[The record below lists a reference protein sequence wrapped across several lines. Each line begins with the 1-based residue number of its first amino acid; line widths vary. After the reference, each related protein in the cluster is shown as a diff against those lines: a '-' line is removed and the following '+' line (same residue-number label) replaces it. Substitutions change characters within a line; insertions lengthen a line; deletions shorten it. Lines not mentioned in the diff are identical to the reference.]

1 MSAAGQNASA
11 SAWRRDLLLTLLA
24 LALLACWE
32 WSGLDLSISR
42 LYGDASGFAWREAW
56 LTAGLGHQGGRTLAW
71 LIFIGLIIDAIR
83 PWIAR
88 PDRSALPSPA
98 RSERRFWLLMTLA
111 CLIAIPS
118 LKQVSQTSCPWDLQE
133 FGGSAPYVPHW
144 LLGVKDGG
152 GGHCF
157 PSGHA
162 IAAFAFFSQFFLWR
176 QDRPAIARLWL
187 AGVLVFGTL
196 FGWAQLARGAH
207 YVSHTMWSAWICWAI
222 CVAAAAWRARR
233 VQA

>member
-1 MSAAGQNASA
+1 MSAAPPAA
-11 SAWRRDLLLTLLA
+11 TPAWRWDLLATLIA
-24 LALLACWE
+24 LALLAAWE

-56 LTAGLGHQGGRTLAW
+56 LTAGLGHQGGRSLAW
-71 LIFIGLIIDAIR
+71 LIFIALIIDAIR

-88 PDRSALPSPA
+88 PGQSALPSPA
-98 RSERRFWLLMTLA
+98 RSERRFWLLVTLA

-144 LLGVKDGG
+144 LLGVRDGG

-176 QDRPAIARLWL
+176 QERPAIARLWL

-207 YVSHTMWSAWICWAI
+207 YVSHTLWSAWICWTI

-233 VQA
+233 RAG